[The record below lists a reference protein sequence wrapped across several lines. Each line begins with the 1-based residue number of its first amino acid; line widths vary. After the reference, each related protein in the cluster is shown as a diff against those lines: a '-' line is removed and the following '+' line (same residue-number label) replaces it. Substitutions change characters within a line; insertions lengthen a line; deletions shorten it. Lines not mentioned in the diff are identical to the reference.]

1 MFRFLFALVVVFGVS
16 SAAHAQSSHLWN
28 EGAGSGQCLD
38 IVNDG
43 TKDKLRVTGCGD
55 FSGQAWTLLPTDE
68 PGYYRLQTAFTGAAS
83 CLDVINDGVNDRV
96 RMSSC
101 ANVTGQHWEL
111 ARLRGPGRAFQLTTA
126 LPVRRAAWTRPGTD
140 CACAPANAR
149 RASNGAANGHS
160 PAELPGPFV
169 AKDEGEVKQGG
180 AGHAAR
186 ERSDQAVGGT

>member
-1 MFRFLFALVVVFGVS
+1 MFRSLFALVVVFGVS
-16 SAAHAQSSHLWN
+16 RAAHAQSSHLWN

-55 FSGQAWTLLPTDE
+55 FGGQAWTLLPTDE

-111 ARLRGPGRAFQLTTA
+111 ARLRGPGRAFQLTNRFTGPSRCLEA
-126 LPVRRAAWTRPGTD
+126 TGDGLRLRA
-140 CACAPANAR
+140 C
-149 RASNGAANGHS
+149 
-160 PAELPGPFV
+160 
-169 AKDEGEVKQGG
+169 
-180 AGHAAR
+180 
-186 ERSDQAVGGT
+186 ERSPGQQWSSEWPFSG